1 MAFSLTVVEPST
13 ATDPVCG
20 MTVSLPSRIA
30 THKHDGTDYHF
41 CAELCRRRFAHNPT
55 KYLQAVEPT
64 GMDTASTVRYI
75 CPMCPGIEKQ
85 GPGRCPKCGMALEPA
100 EATATEAD
108 DPELADFRKR
118 FWWSLPFGLPLLVLG
133 MFDMLWPGHPL
144 STAIGSF
151 LFDHLT
157 ALLCAPVLYFAGPP
171 IIDRFVDSIRARSWN
186 MFTLIGAGVLAAL
199 LFSLLVLL
207 DVYLR
212 VFRIDGIFPSDFRG
226 MRSHVMP
233 HFESVAGIL
242 LLTIGGQVMESLA
255 RQRTGAA
262 VRELMNLT
270 PGTANV
276 LVNGVPTELPVE
288 FLEPDDRILVP
299 PGGAIPVDGVVEVGS
314 SDVNEAMLTGE
325 SRPVAKQPGAH
336 VRAGTVNGLGLL
348 TIRATHVGSQT
359 TLAKIAELVTT
370 AQRTRLP
377 VQRTVDAI
385 SRRFV
390 PVVFVVAAL
399 TFLFWLVVGQGAL
412 AVMFGLSVLVIAC
425 PCALGLATPMAVVV
439 AAGAAAKQGFLFR
452 QAEQLERLSKIR
464 TVVFDKTGTLTV
476 GAPSV
481 VQADIADNALSL
493 AGAVEA
499 GSEHPLGKAVVSY
512 AKSRNLA
519 WPEATDVFAEPGQG
533 IRGLVGRDVVR
544 IATAL
549 DALPNSKATVV
560 QVFINDKPSGTL
572 AMADDLRPEAATVVR
587 ELQRQGYRT
596 VLLSGDRA
604 EVVDD
609 VASRCGITEK
619 FASQSPA
626 QKFAEINRL
635 RTIGPVAMVG
645 DGIND
650 APALAQAD
658 VGIALGTGTG
668 AALGAAGVTLLQPNL
683 TGVLRA
689 LSLGKRTLR
698 IIRQNLFLAFAYNV
712 LAIPIAAGLLVPFRG
727 PTLTP
732 SLAAGAMAFSSIAV
746 ILNSLRLRR
755 L

>member
-1 MAFSLTVVEPST
+1 MAFPLTVLEPTT
-13 ATDPVCG
+13 AIDPVCG
-20 MTVSLPSRIA
+20 MTVTLPSRISA
-30 THKHDGTDYHF
+30 HKHDRTEYHF
-41 CAELCRRRFAHNPT
+41 CAELCRRRFAANPT
-55 KYLQAVEPT
+55 KYLQVNEPAEMV
-64 GMDTASTVRYI
+64 GASTVRYI
-75 CPMCPGIEKQ
+75 CPMCPGVEKL
-85 GPGRCPKCGMALEPA
+85 GPGRCPKCGMALEPVD
-100 EATATEAD
+100 ATATEAD
-108 DPELADFRKR
+108 DPELTDFRKR
-118 FWWSLPFGLPLLVLG
+118 FWWSLPFGLPLLVFG
-133 MFDMLWPGHPL
+133 MFDMLWPGHPI
-144 STAIGSF
+144 SKTIGQF

-171 IIDRFVDSIRARSWN
+171 IFDRFLDSIRARSWN

-199 LFSLLVLL
+199 LFSLLALL
-207 DVYLR
+207 DAYLR
-212 VFRIDGIFPSDFRG
+212 ILRIDGLFSYDFRG

-242 LLTIGGQVMESLA
+242 LLTIGGQLMESLA

-262 VRELMNLT
+262 VRELMKLT

-276 LVNGVPTELPVE
+276 LVNGEPTELPVE

-299 PGGAIPVDGVVEVGS
+299 PGGAIPVDGVVEAGQA
-314 SDVNEAMLTGE
+314 DVNEAMLTGE
-325 SRPVAKQPGAH
+325 SRPVAKQPGAQ
-336 VRAGTVNGLGLL
+336 VRAGTVNGLGVL
-348 TIRATHVGSQT
+348 TIRATHVGKET
-359 TLAKIAELVTT
+359 TLAKIAELVST

-385 SRRFV
+385 SLRFV
-390 PVVFVVAAL
+390 PIVFIIAVL
-399 TFLFWLVVGQGAL
+399 TFLFWLSVGQGSM
-412 AVMFGLSVLVIAC
+412 AVMCGLSVLVIAC

-452 QAEQLERLSKIR
+452 QAEQLERLSKIT

-476 GAPSV
+476 GVPSV
-481 VQADIADNALSL
+481 IQAEISDNALSL
-493 AGAVEA
+493 ATAVEA
-499 GSEHPLGKAVVSY
+499 GSEHPLGKAMVSY
-512 AKSRNLA
+512 AKSRNLS

-533 IRGLVGRDVVR
+533 IRGMVGRDVVR
-544 IATAL
+544 ITTAM
-549 DALPNSKATVV
+549 DALPDSKATVV

-572 AMADDLRPEAATVVR
+572 ALADDLRTEAATVVK
-587 ELQRQGYRT
+587 ELQQQGYRT

-609 VASRCGITEK
+609 VASRSGISEK
-619 FASQSPA
+619 YASQSPA
-626 QKFAEINRL
+626 QKFAEIDKL
-635 RTIGPVAMVG
+635 RAAGPVAMVG

-689 LSLGKRTLR
+689 LTLGKRTLR

-712 LAIPIAAGLLVPFRG
+712 LAIPIAAGVLVPFRG

-732 SLAAGAMAFSSIAV
+732 SLAAGAMAFSSLAV
-746 ILNSLRLRR
+746 ILNSLRLRSR
-755 L
+755 